1 MFYAFMNVDV
11 FMMCIIA
18 WSNHQKDER
27 YGSQKSSFIRTLGL
41 YSHEKANVSYKM
53 FTVIIDEKPLTN

>member
-1 MFYAFMNVDV
+1 MNVDV
-11 FMMCIIA
+11 FMMCVLLHGAIIKKMSVMVHKKA
-18 WSNHQKDER
+18 AS
-27 YGSQKSSFIRTLGL
+27 LGL